1 MKIYIYS
8 SPFRTM
14 PLGREAVKIY
24 VKELQNIVGHTP
36 FDIRHVE

>member
-24 VKELQNIVGHTP
+24 VKELAKHPWAYAI
-36 FDIRHVE
+36 